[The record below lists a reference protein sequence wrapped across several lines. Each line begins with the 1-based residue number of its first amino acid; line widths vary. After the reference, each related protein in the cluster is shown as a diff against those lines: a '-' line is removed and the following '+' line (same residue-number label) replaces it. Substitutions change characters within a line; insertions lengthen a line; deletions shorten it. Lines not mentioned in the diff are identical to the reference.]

1 MFYKEG
7 YATTFFI
14 NAVFS
19 DDNIAWDGFNSG
31 SFVRIKVGFLKTSNW
46 DLVFMEKIG
55 YFYLGGKETLAVE
68 LKDVRDRG
76 GRGAAGVGITVL
88 ISP

>member
-14 NAVFS
+14 NAVFP

-46 DLVFMEKIG
+46 DLVFMEK
-55 YFYLGGKETLAVE
+55 LAISIRV
-68 LKDVRDRG
+68 VRKPWQ
-76 GRGAAGVGITVL
+76 L
-88 ISP
+88 N